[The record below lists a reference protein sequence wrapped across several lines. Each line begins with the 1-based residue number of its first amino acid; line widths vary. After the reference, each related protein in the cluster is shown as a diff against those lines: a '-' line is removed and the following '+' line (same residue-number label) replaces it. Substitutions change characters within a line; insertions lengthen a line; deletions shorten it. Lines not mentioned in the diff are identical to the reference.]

1 MRLIVRPVTLCENTV
16 RKYLALQ
23 RQLGA
28 NTWSSGHVEQDLN
41 GSLRNTVLKN
51 TVLKIN
57 SLFGENIV
65 DVEHNDV
72 SIFGFN
78 RFQKIP
84 TNKLGLKFGLFYF
97 GGGDADASIDDTND
111 AKALTDVALK
121 HLERYEEVG
130 APFEDKY
137 IDEMTNYDTADRQQQ
152 VSGQAASA
160 VSGAFGEA
168 INEDL
173 KTKAAGGINPSSGAF
188 KTAINEGY
196 MAEAGAKSDNVNR
209 SLQSLQDTEMQGKQN
224 VIAMGRGQQ
233 TEAIQGLNSMAVD
246 STQRAK
252 DTAFRN
258 HNTNSANGEALGM
271 AAGMATRTALGA
283 DDE

>member
-1 MRLIVRPVTLCENTV
+1 M
-16 RKYLALQ
+16 
-23 RQLGA
+23 G
-28 NTWSSGHVEQDLN
+28 VEQDN
-41 GSLRNTVLKN
+41 
-51 TVLKIN
+51 
-57 SLFGENIV
+57 
-65 DVEHNDV
+65 V

-84 TNKLGLKFGLFYF
+84 TDKPGLKFGLSYF
-97 GGGDADASIDDTND
+97 GGGGGDTGIDDTND
-111 AKALTDVALK
+111 TKALADVANK
-121 HLERYEEVG
+121 HLERYEDVG

-168 INEDL
+168 INADL
-173 KTKAAGGINPSSGAF
+173 KSKAADGINPNSGTF

-196 MAEAGAKSDNVNR
+196 MAEAGAKSDNVGR

-233 TEAIQGLNSMAVD
+233 TEAIQGLNSMAID

-252 DTAFRN
+252 DTAFKN
-258 HNTNSANGEALGM
+258 HNTNSANNEALGM

-283 DDE
+283 DNE

>member
-72 SIFGFN
+72 SFFGFN

-97 GGGDADASIDDTND
+97 GGGDADTSIDDTND
-111 AKALTDVALK
+111 LKALADVASL
-121 HLERYEEVG
+121 HLERYENIG

-137 IDEMTNYDTADRQQQ
+137 IDEMTNYDTEDRRQQ
-152 VSGQAASA
+152 VAGQSSSS

-168 INEDL
+168 INAEL
-173 KTKAAGGINPSSGAF
+173 KSKAAGGINPNSGAF
-188 KTAINEGY
+188 KTAINEGH

-209 SLQSLQDTEMQGKQN
+209 SLQSLQDAEMQGKQN

-233 TEAIQGLNSMAVD
+233 TEAIQGLNSMAID

-258 HNTNSANGEALGM
+258 HNTNSANSEALGM